1 MRNIF
6 FPHYLSSEPLQHV
19 TINIDIMGQ
28 QKFNGV
34 SVELCD
40 SKEKKLFMGQ

>member
-1 MRNIF
+1 MGSRN
-6 FPHYLSSEPLQHV
+6 L
-19 TINIDIMGQ
+19 M
-28 QKFNGV
+28 GV

>member
-1 MRNIF
+1 
-6 FPHYLSSEPLQHV
+6 
-19 TINIDIMGQ
+19 MGQ

-40 SKEKKLFMGQ
+40 SKEKNFLWGSRNFGSTKQIVNI

>member
-1 MRNIF
+1 
-6 FPHYLSSEPLQHV
+6 
-19 TINIDIMGQ
+19 MGQ

-40 SKEKKLFMGQ
+40 SKEKKLLWGSRNFGSTKQIVNI